1 MSDIK
6 DIGKCAMRAW
16 DRIKRSH
23 TKLWGEW
30 MVVGEGL
37 IEGRRWAMQQAG
49 VQAPEGKGYTLAFG
63 EYLKRY
69 RLDDMDKSD
78 RAKLLQ
84 LMEERPA
91 IEEWRATLP
100 TNQRRDLNNPTLV
113 WRKWQADTKVKKP
126 KPKGQG
132 DARARAMVAEQQERI
147 QELEEER
154 LNPDASPEE
163 VADRIIET
171 YPDTAEEIA
180 RMILKKLKERK
191 ERKRGGYNVPAPIWN
206 DTSESP

>member
-1 MSDIK
+1 
-6 DIGKCAMRAW
+6 
-16 DRIKRSH
+16 
-23 TKLWGEW
+23 

-147 QELEEER
+147 KELEQELEGR
-154 LNPDASPEE
+154 IGLSPDDSASY
-163 VADRIIET
+163 VAGVILEMFSSDE
-171 YPDTAEEIA
+171 AEEIA
-180 RMILKKLKERK
+180 RLILAGLPKRRER
-191 ERKRGGYNVPAPIWN
+191 ERGADEAVDAVR
-206 DTSESP
+206 ESP